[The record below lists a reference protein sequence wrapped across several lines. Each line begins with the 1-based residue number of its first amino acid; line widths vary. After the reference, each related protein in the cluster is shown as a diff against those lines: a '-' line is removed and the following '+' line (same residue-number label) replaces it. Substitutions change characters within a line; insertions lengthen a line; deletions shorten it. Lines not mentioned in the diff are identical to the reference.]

1 MEQGVREFDT
11 LCLRFK
17 FYSFYDLNPKY
28 DAVRINQI
36 YEQAKWQ
43 LLNEEID
50 CTEEEMLMFAALQVR
65 AFHGMCVIL
74 LSCFHMYQPSP
85 SFSIPTFCMTTFL
98 LCYSHLVL

>member
-1 MEQGVREFDT
+1 MKFIYSWLDSSLSIMEQGVREHDT

-17 FYSFYDLNPKY
+17 FYAFYDLNPKY
-28 DAVRINQI
+28 DAIRINQI

-65 AFHGMCVIL
+65 KTFRKK
-74 LSCFHMYQPSP
+74 
-85 SFSIPTFCMTTFL
+85 FSSDT
-98 LCYSHLVL
+98 